1 MSDFDWEEYLTL
13 AHGLLA
19 LQQSVG
25 VSIDAVHRNAISRAY
40 YAAHNLARE
49 WYGKQQSHSK
59 PLHKLPG
66 HDVLIHELSQ
76 SGRVGVRMSDYLN
89 DLKSWRN
96 TADYV
101 AGAPRLTQQTYSLL
115 KKART
120 VIELAKY
127 N

>member
-1 MSDFDWEEYLTL
+1 MSDFDWEEYLTF
-13 AHGLLA
+13 ANA
-19 LQQSVG
+19 LFDHQQSMG

-40 YAAHNLARE
+40 YAAHNRARE
-49 WYGKQQSHSK
+49 WYGKQQLHST

-66 HDVLIHELSQ
+66 HDVLIHELNQ
-76 SGRVGVRMSDYLN
+76 FGRVGVRMSDYLN

-101 AGAPRLTQQTYSLL
+101 ARAPRLTQQTHSLL
-115 KKART
+115 NKARK
-120 VIELAKY
+120 IIDLAKE